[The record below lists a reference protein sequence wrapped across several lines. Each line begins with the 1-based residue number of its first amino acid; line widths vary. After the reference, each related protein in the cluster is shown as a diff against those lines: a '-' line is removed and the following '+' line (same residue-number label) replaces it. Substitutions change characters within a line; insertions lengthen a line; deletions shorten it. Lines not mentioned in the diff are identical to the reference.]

1 MNTRILLIEDEHSV
15 ASLIRKALTEEEYE
29 VSVAMDGHSAWDHIS
44 RWQYHLFIIDV
55 MLPGGNGMDI
65 CRKVRQQGIQTP
77 ILMLTALGS
86 VDNIVMGLDSGA
98 DDYLTKP
105 FKIAELLARVRSL
118 LRRAPATAP
127 ASAPAIPSSA
137 PATPSPS
144 APANPD
150 PAGPT
155 GSPAVIPP
163 VGSPTV
169 IPPAGGHAVTSPTVG
184 PTAAA
189 PAGRPAQHNAN
200 VLLFSDLIL
209 NLDEKNARRDNRT
222 IELTATE
229 FRLLEYL
236 MRNPR
241 KVLSRM
247 DILEK
252 VWGYDFN
259 MNTKSVDVYI
269 NYLRKKL
276 ETTSS
281 PRIIHTVIGMGYILK
296 EE

>member
-15 ASLIRKALTEEEYE
+15 ASVIRKALAEEEYE
-29 VSVAMDGHSAWDHIS
+29 VSVAMDVQSAWDHID
-44 RWQYHLFIIDV
+44 RWQYDLFMIDV

-105 FKIAELLARVRSL
+105 FKVAELLARVRSL
-118 LRRAPATAP
+118 LRRVPVAAPP
-127 ASAPAIPSSA
+127 ASSTQSNMLVF
-137 PATPSPS
+137 S
-144 APANPD
+144 
-150 PAGPT
+150 
-155 GSPAVIPP
+155 
-163 VGSPTV
+163 
-169 IPPAGGHAVTSPTVG
+169 
-184 PTAAA
+184 
-189 PAGRPAQHNAN
+189 N
-200 VLLFSDLIL
+200 VMLS
-209 NLDEKNARRDNRT
+209 LDEKNARRDDKT

-276 ETTSS
+276 EATGAA
-281 PRIIHTVIGMGYILK
+281 RVIHTVVGMGYILK